1 MPSNWGILAGM
12 THIDTAEAMQE
23 FGMRVGQSLQGGEVI
38 ELIGDV
44 GAGKT
49 TFVKGLARGMDIDE
63 SVQSPSFT
71 ISRVYDA
78 ANGQRL
84 VHYDFYRLQDA
95 GIMAAELDDVLNDKT
110 AVVVVEWAE
119 AVAHVLPDDRLTMTI
134 TPDSQDGRELSLL
147 AGGVTSTALKEAIV

>member
-1 MPSNWGILAGM
+1 M
-12 THIDTAEAMQE
+12 THIKTAESMQE
-23 FGMRVGQSLQGGEVI
+23 FGARVGQSLHGGEVI

-49 TFVKGLARGMDIDE
+49 TFVKGLAWGMGIEE

-71 ISRVYDA
+71 IGRVYDA
-78 ANGQRL
+78 VSGLRL

-95 GIMAAELDDVLNDKT
+95 GIMVAELDDVLNDKT

-134 TPDSQDGRELSLL
+134 TPDSQDERELLL
-147 AGGVTSTALKEAIV
+147 AANGTVSTALKEVLT